1 MASSTLCAL
10 SLAKQRDRVSN
21 INRGVDFI
29 EKTKDYLGAKIVL
42 SSKLCIQKDVFRILS
57 SAAAASTTAATA
69 TASTSAAVAAATTT
83 AAATAVA
90 AAAGTARATS

>member
-57 SAAAASTTAATA
+57 SAAAASTTAAA

>member
-1 MASSTLCAL
+1 L

-57 SAAAASTTAATA
+57 SAAAASTTAAATA

>member
-42 SSKLCIQKDVFRILS
+42 SFKLCIQKDVFRILS